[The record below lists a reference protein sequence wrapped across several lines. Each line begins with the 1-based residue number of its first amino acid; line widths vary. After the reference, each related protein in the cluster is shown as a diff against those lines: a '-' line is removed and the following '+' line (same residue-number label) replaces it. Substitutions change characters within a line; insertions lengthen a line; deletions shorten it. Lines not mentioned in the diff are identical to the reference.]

1 MFWADFTSLSELKDT
16 PLEWCIYR
24 LFDDFKTP
32 LCLVGKQNEIKPRRF
47 DICFSQ
53 FLAVATK
60 ILFLERKAGYSALFP
75 LSLKI
80 FLIFYSFLRFL
91 RLFFFLVWA
100 PRPPQQQK
108 CRGDK
113 FLRLVSF
120 GNSSSNSHT
129 KFRVLDIKS
138 RFTCG
143 ELNLYWNVN
152 VFKLLF
158 PGLPE
163 YFFFCPRRLW

>member
-1 MFWADFTSLSELKDT
+1 MVHLS
-16 PLEWCIYR
+16 PLWRLYDAFVSGGQAEW
-24 LFDDFKTP
+24 DKTKALWHLLLP
-32 LCLVGKQNEIKPRRF
+32 IFGCCDQNFI
-47 DICFSQ
+47 S
-53 FLAVATK
+53 
-60 ILFLERKAGYSALFP
+60 RKEAGYSALFP